1 MASSNYNSNSKNSIY
16 NTFLNLSRSRNSSN
30 IKLVKEK
37 LRQMKK
43 IRNKIKK
50 IKKYSPKNLKWYNV
64 TVKYSDSLNKT
75 LKKPRSSI
83 PIECKIECP
92 KTSCCI
98 RITNLSRRVTTNNL
112 HEIFSEFGEI
122 KKLDLHFNNYD
133 RISKGFSYIMFSGP
147 EESENAVESMN
158 RCEIDGYEIICELWF
173 LPFIEYHVSSILRGA
188 CSGVRYKRSSSRR
201 VLPIYIKHHSP
212 QVDRLKSYSRSPLN
226 SLKSNN
232 YLSSNRFCSGSSNRS
247 YSRSPRQSRLRS
259 RSNSQS
265 IQGSICSKHSR
276 SRS

>member
-1 MASSNYNSNSKNSIY
+1 
-16 NTFLNLSRSRNSSN
+16 
-30 IKLVKEK
+30 
-37 LRQMKK
+37 MKK

-75 LKKPRSSI
+75 LKKPRLILITIWCLISTKKMKLYYNSRSSI
-83 PIECKIECP
+83 PIECNIECP

-133 RISKGFSYIMFSGP
+133 RISKGFSYIMFSDP

-158 RCEIDGYEIICELWF
+158 RCEFNILILII
-173 LPFIEYHVSSILRGA
+173 
-188 CSGVRYKRSSSRR
+188 
-201 VLPIYIKHHSP
+201 
-212 QVDRLKSYSRSPLN
+212 
-226 SLKSNN
+226 SNN
-232 YLSSNRFCSGSSNRS
+232 CNLYISN
-247 YSRSPRQSRLRS
+247 
-259 RSNSQS
+259 
-265 IQGSICSKHSR
+265 
-276 SRS
+276 